1 MVKLAYTLTGKG
13 KGKGRKRTLLEV
25 LEIINDKSSYF
36 NK

>member
-1 MVKLAYTLTGKG
+1 MVELAYTLTGKG

-25 LEIINDKSSYF
+25 IEIINDKSTYF